1 MATSVELQART
12 LKGRVEA
19 YERRLIMVALERA
32 GGNQHRAALA
42 LGVRPTTL
50 NEKLKRLGIGVVR
63 HVVDLE
69 RPDPEERRRVRDELR
84 RLGIGLERA
93 IEDEPRW
100 PELAADAFSRDQIV
114 GARPRRARMRSTTSP
129 TTLLGVEAP
138 AVRPTVTGP
147 SGSQAAVAGLVV
159 RAHRPVADR
168 PASIRSAALMW

>member
-1 MATSVELQART
+1 MATSIELQTRT

-69 RPDPEERRRVRDELR
+69 RPDPEERRRVMAALAESNGRVGHAAARLGLTRAKLRDELR

-93 IEDEPRW
+93 IENEPRW
-100 PELAADAFSRDQIV
+100 PA
-114 GARPRRARMRSTTSP
+114 
-129 TTLLGVEAP
+129 
-138 AVRPTVTGP
+138 
-147 SGSQAAVAGLVV
+147 
-159 RAHRPVADR
+159 
-168 PASIRSAALMW
+168 

>member
-1 MATSVELQART
+1 MPTSVERQALS

-69 RPDPEERRRVRDELR
+69 RPDPEERRRMTAALAESDGRIGRAAARLGLTRAKLREELR
-84 RLGIGLERA
+84 RLGIGLERS
-93 IEDEPRW
+93 IENEARW
-100 PELAADAFSRDQIV
+100 PSQEGRGPFQPAPAGVS
-114 GARPRRARMRSTTSP
+114 PRRGR
-129 TTLLGVEAP
+129 
-138 AVRPTVTGP
+138 
-147 SGSQAAVAGLVV
+147 
-159 RAHRPVADR
+159 R
-168 PASIRSAALMW
+168 PAGRACRESARRPLPPRCWASRPQRSGQR